1 MHQLNPF
8 KIYSLAIFYLI
19 MPRKIRRM
27 FHFKT
32 SAIENLA
39 VGTTMTKIWYWKSL
53 IRNCNVERKIHFQN
67 NRTHTNYSK

>member
-1 MHQLNPF
+1 MYKLNFF
-8 KIYSLAIFYLI
+8 KIYSLAIFHLLT
-19 MPRKIRRM
+19 PKKIRQM

-53 IRNCNVERKIHFQN
+53 IRNRNVERKIHFPDRITYLN
-67 NRTHTNYSK
+67 SAK